1 MEKIFFQIEQFFF
14 QPEILFF
21 PIFPSARLQRNNEII
36 NQNNL
41 LGLRKGRKQ
50 LEKYHFSCFYVI
62 FTLLPFWKKNKSK
75 MKLILNL
82 NFTERYSKSNTRQF
96 ALLTKKRSVQFSTK
110 MSVKQNTEI
119 IAMRPTRKSQF
130 PMLRMSALIKTLQFV
145 TSIGNVLIPMN
156 LLLLVATKSGLT
168 IQRPANT

>member
-1 MEKIFFQIEQFFF
+1 
-14 QPEILFF
+14 
-21 PIFPSARLQRNNEII
+21 
-36 NQNNL
+36 
-41 LGLRKGRKQ
+41 
-50 LEKYHFSCFYVI
+50 
-62 FTLLPFWKKNKSK
+62 

-82 NFTERYSKSNTRQF
+82 NFTERYPKSNIRQF

-119 IAMRPTRKSQF
+119 IAMRPTRKSKN

-156 LLLLVATKSGLT
+156 LLLLVTTKSGLT
-168 IQRPANT
+168 I